1 MPASTSDFCSR
12 VNNATPASGARFA
25 AQLNSDGTVTIF
37 RRATPATA
45 DLALAYSRVVYSLSN
60 DTVSI
65 GDGSSMRVQDAL
77 AFVAALN

>member
-12 VNNATPASGARFA
+12 VNSAAPVSGARFA
-25 AQLNSDGTVTIF
+25 AVLNSDGTVSIF

-45 DLALAYSRVVYSLSN
+45 DLTLIYPRVVYSLSN
-60 DTVSI
+60 DSVSI